1 MSLEESRHPFLNG
14 LSKHRGAPPTVVV
27 IFGASGDLTARKL
40 VPAIFNLGVDNLL
53 PGDFHLIGYG
63 RKPMEDAAFQ
73 ATMDAAIEEHSRRAL
88 NKEIWGRVR
97 QNMHYHAG
105 AYDAPE
111 AFVALAKR
119 LMQLNR
125 NWVVKCSDSFIFL
138 PRLASLSRSLKIWVL
153 ADWHSVICTPSM
165 LLR

>member
-1 MSLEESRHPFLNG
+1 MFGIIQMCRFLAHIMFIIMSLEESRHPLNG
-14 LSKHRGAPPTVVV
+14 LSKHRGAPLTVVV

-111 AFVALAKR
+111 AFVALAKKIDAIEQ
-119 LMQLNR
+119 QLGR
-125 NWVVKCSDSFIFL
+125 EVQRFYISTCLV
-138 PRLASLSRSLKIWVL
+138 SLSRLLKIGY
-153 ADWHSVICTPSM
+153 
-165 LLR
+165 